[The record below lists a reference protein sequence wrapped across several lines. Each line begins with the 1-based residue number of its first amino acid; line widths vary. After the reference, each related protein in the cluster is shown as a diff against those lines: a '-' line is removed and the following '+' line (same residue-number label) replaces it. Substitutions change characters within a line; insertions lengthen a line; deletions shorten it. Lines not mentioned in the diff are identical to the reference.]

1 MGTSQTVNETTKQ
14 NKNAQPTPLYKW
26 SLQALC
32 WNECTLTES
41 AEAWW
46 SCVYHGQY
54 RGKAELAFGRVY
66 PEKEILYGAKILRFY
81 FSVWDTEDMGT
92 LPELDSIEK
101 IWLKRARFKAEGL
114 TEILHQQANGHMMRR
129 ESRSQKRKKE
139 NQWHSIRAASLVLS
153 FVCFIISYLRWFGA
167 NSLSHGLFSTA
178 FWNFPK
184 VITTAIA
191 MRQAAFVILSHPSPI
206 HLALLP

>member
-14 NKNAQPTPLYKW
+14 NKTAQPTPLYKW

-32 WNECTLTES
+32 WNKCLQKPGEV
-41 AEAWW
+41 
-46 SCVYHGQY
+46 VYTMGSI
-54 RGKAELAFGRVY
+54 E
-66 PEKEILYGAKILRFY
+66 EKQSEHLEGSILRKEFY
-81 FSVWDTEDMGT
+81 KVPRYWDFISKDMGT

-101 IWLKRARFKAEGL
+101 NWLKRARFKAEGL
-114 TEILHQQANGHMMRR
+114 TETLHQQVNGYMMRR
-129 ESRSQKRKKE
+129 ESRSQRRKKE
-139 NQWHSIRAASLVLS
+139 NEWRGIRGASSVLS

-184 VITTAIA
+184 VITTTIA
-191 MRQAAFVILSHPSPI
+191 MRQAAFVVLSHPSPI
-206 HLALLP
+206 RLALLP